1 MANPPYRAFFLVF
14 LTLFL
19 NQASWANDTPKDL
32 FMRAYALQIKMMETF
47 EYGVSE
53 KAIINRLSETDLTS
67 KAQLLSKL
75 EGLIQEAILQS
86 KSPTVKTLLNDTLD
100 HMKGEINDLA
110 DSRAA
115 FLSSLEVYRNSYG
128 DKKVQVQIS
137 NIKDVYDL
145 AQKANET
152 AAEEDRFLPASLV
165 GNVFTG
171 DMESSYLL
179 AALSEFGHL
188 GVPLNPSATLFF
200 LLGATTNDFIEAIGQ
215 LILYFGAGIG
225 FTSPQLYAANDI
237 LKEGLKKEKPSK
249 EYDPKPMTSLEV
261 VQKWQIHYDSLNNK
275 ETLQNFGLAS
285 FLLKETPLLT
295 AEVCQTLLDASA
307 PQRKKAMFHQLNKK
321 YGVPVPEDSAASSS
335 SNSLEISPVEEK
347 TQPLDTSAAEK
358 DKRRRNRVKVRRK
371 KSTQE

>member
-32 FMRAYALQIKMMETF
+32 FMRAYALQINLMETF
-47 EYGVSE
+47 EYGISE
-53 KAIINRLSETDLTS
+53 KSIINRLSETDLTS

-75 EGLIQEAILQS
+75 EGLIKEAILQS
-86 KSPTVKTLLNDTLD
+86 KSPTVKTLLNHTLD
-100 HMKGEINDLA
+100 HMKGKINDLE

-115 FLSSLEVYRNSYG
+115 FLSTLEVYRNSYG
-128 DKKVQVQIS
+128 NEKVQVQIAS
-137 NIKDVYDL
+137 IKNVYDL

-152 AAEEDRFLPASLV
+152 AAKKDRFLPASLV
-165 GNVFTG
+165 GNIFTG

-200 LLGATTNDFIEAIGQ
+200 LLGATTNDFNEAIGQ

-225 FTSPQLYAANDI
+225 LTSPQLYAANDI

-261 VQKWQIHYDSLNNK
+261 VQKWQRHYDPLSNK
-275 ETLQNFGLAS
+275 ETLQNFGLSS

-295 AEVCQTLLDASA
+295 SEVCQTLLDASA
-307 PQRKKAMFHQLNKK
+307 SQRKKALFHQLDKK
-321 YGVPVPEDSAASSS
+321 YGIPVPEDSTASSS

-347 TQPLDTSAAEK
+347 TQPLDTSTSGK
-358 DKRRRNRVKVRRK
+358 DKLRRRVKIRRK